1 MTYSPN
7 FKSKHGERIYP
18 VSPGFMM
25 IIPKNGDVHIH
36 YGWSLAELLGL
47 LLTLLT
53 IPLIIFYPQL
63 ERMRLPAQ
71 NILKKTAI
79 GLFTFLVCFFLI
91 ISLTDSRKIYSDL
104 PTAERLYHSGNQQQA
119 LDIANRYATQDNL
132 EKYDNSL
139 IYDYYYLKI
148 RILRDR
154 RQNQEAKELYDY
166 LRNRFNHSRYNEQ
179 RVLSF

>member
-1 MTYSPN
+1 
-7 FKSKHGERIYP
+7 
-18 VSPGFMM
+18 M
-25 IIPKNGDVHIH
+25 IIPKNSDVHIH

-53 IPLIIFYPQL
+53 IPLIIFYPHF

-71 NILKKTAI
+71 ALLKKTAI
-79 GLFTFLVCFFLI
+79 GIFSFLVVFFLI

-104 PTAERLYHSGNQQQA
+104 PVAERLYHSGQPQRA

-148 RILRDR
+148 RILRDN
-154 RQNQEAKELYDY
+154 RQTAEAKELYDY
-166 LRNRFNHSRYNEQ
+166 LQSRFNHSRYNEQ
-179 RVLSF
+179 RVLRF